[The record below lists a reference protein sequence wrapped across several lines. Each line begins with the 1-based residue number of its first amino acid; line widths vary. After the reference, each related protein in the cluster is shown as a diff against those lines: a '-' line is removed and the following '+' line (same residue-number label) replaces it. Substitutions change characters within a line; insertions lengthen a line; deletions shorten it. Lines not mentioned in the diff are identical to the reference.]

1 MLKFILRRLLG
12 VIPVVFIIVTI
23 IFFLIRLAP
32 GDPAE
37 IMLGLYAN
45 DQSVNQLRHELGLD
59 LPLSQQYF
67 SFIANLLR
75 GDLGLSFRTDQPV
88 INELAKAFPPTLQLA
103 IASLLVALLFGLP
116 AGLISATRRYSVFD
130 HIFMFL
136 AIIGVSMPVFWS
148 GLLLMQFFSLY
159 LGWLPVSGYGTWR
172 HLVMPAL
179 AISAQ
184 TMAFIARLVRSEMLE
199 ILHQDYIRTAR
210 AKGLVEILV
219 TYKHALPNAI
229 LPTITTLG
237 MQFGKLLAGT
247 VIIETIFA
255 WPGLGRLMIT
265 SINARDFYTIQ
276 GSVILLAVIFVVV
289 NLIVDILYCYLDPRI
304 KYN

>member
-1 MLKFILRRLLG
+1 
-12 VIPVVFIIVTI
+12 
-23 IFFLIRLAP
+23 
-32 GDPAE
+32 
-37 IMLGLYAN
+37 
-45 DQSVNQLRHELGLD
+45 
-59 LPLSQQYF
+59 
-67 SFIANLLR
+67 
-75 GDLGLSFRTDQPV
+75 
-88 INELAKAFPPTLQLA
+88 
-103 IASLLVALLFGLP
+103 
-116 AGLISATRRYSVFD
+116 
-130 HIFMFL
+130 
-136 AIIGVSMPVFWS
+136 
-148 GLLLMQFFSLY
+148 MQFFSLY